1 MAGKN
6 LYTKHMIN
14 NYEHYI
20 TRNIRSFYKRRL
32 FSPIIYL
39 ILLAIL
45 WFVFPLGDI
54 IFPVKLQDDTNFEA
68 AYKSSDRYVK
78 AEFKDLYFSGYT
90 SKKGSD
96 INGYYYY
103 CMHGDSCSI
112 VLLSPST
119 CEEGLPSIDKVDAI
133 GKITKGKDNYSK
145 LIVNLSHDIDW
156 TSKGLSE
163 TVSNY
168 YFSEPDYHLRSTI
181 ILFVFYFATMA
192 YSLLCLILYILYIR
206 FPFLAPAC

>member
-156 TSKGLSE
+156 TS
-163 TVSNY
+163 
-168 YFSEPDYHLRSTI
+168 
-181 ILFVFYFATMA
+181 
-192 YSLLCLILYILYIR
+192 
-206 FPFLAPAC
+206 